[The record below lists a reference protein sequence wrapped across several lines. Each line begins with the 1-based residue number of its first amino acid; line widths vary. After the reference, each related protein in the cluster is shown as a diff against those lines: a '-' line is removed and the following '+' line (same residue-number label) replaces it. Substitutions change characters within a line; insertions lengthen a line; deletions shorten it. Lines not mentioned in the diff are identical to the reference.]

1 MARTSSAIGTRRSLG
16 SIKHKHTAY
25 LDTRTK
31 DLEMN
36 KSSQTQA
43 RLRRVALPLVVALA
57 LSTSLS
63 ACGKKGDLAP
73 PPAHDSTTD

>member
-1 MARTSSAIGTRRSLG
+1 
-16 SIKHKHTAY
+16 
-25 LDTRTK
+25 
-31 DLEMN
+31 MN
-36 KSSQTQA
+36 KSPQTQA